1 MVELVDTHVSGAC
14 VARHEGSSPFFGTRD
29 VKRPSFSLAANFAF
43 MATVYILC
51 SENLD
56 RFYTGSC
63 VEFQPRF
70 EDHLYKI
77 YPESFTSKSEDWKL
91 FLLIENLSYSQAR
104 SIEIHR

>member
-1 MVELVDTHVSGAC
+1 
-14 VARHEGSSPFFGTRD
+14 
-29 VKRPSFSLAANFAF
+29 

-63 VEFQPRF
+63 VEFHPRF

-104 SIEIHR
+104 SIEIHIKKMKSKVYIQNLARYPGIIDRLKERYA